1 MGTRVAT
8 LTLREHP
15 GRGGFTLIE
24 MLMVVVLIG
33 IGSAIALPK
42 FWEYRRAWALESGGQ
57 QIVGDLQRARIEAIK
72 RNQTVYLKMS
82 GTSGYEIRFLG
93 NRALPDGTT
102 FGSGTPD
109 SVAFAPFGP
118 VMTGPAT
125 YRVEMGTDY
134 VLVQLTAAGAA
145 SLVRP

>member
-1 MGTRVAT
+1 MGTRLAT
-8 LTLREHP
+8 KTLREHP

-24 MLMVVVLIG
+24 TAIVVVLIG

-42 FWEYRRAWALESGGQ
+42 FSEYRRAWRLESGGQ
-57 QIVGDLQRARIEAIK
+57 QIVGNLQRARIEAIK
-72 RNQTVYLKMS
+72 RNQTVFLKKT
-82 GTSGYEIRFLG
+82 GTSDYLIRFIG
-93 NRALPDGTT
+93 TQSLPEGTT

-118 VMTGPAT
+118 ALTGAAT
-125 YRVEMGTDY
+125 YRIELGSDY
-134 VLVQLTAAGAA
+134 VLVKLSAAGAA

>member
-1 MGTRVAT
+1 MGARLAVTR
-8 LTLREHP
+8 RQHP

-24 MLMVVVLIG
+24 LIIVVVLVG

-72 RNQTVYLKMS
+72 RNQTVFLKKS
-82 GTSGYEIRFLG
+82 GPAGYTIRFLG
-93 NRALPDGTT
+93 NRTLPEGTT
-102 FGSGTPD
+102 FGVGTPD

-118 VMTGPAT
+118 TLTGPAT
-125 YRVEMGTDY
+125 YRIEFGTDY
-134 VLVQLTAAGAA
+134 VLVKLSAAGAA
-145 SLVRP
+145 NLVRP